1 MTVARVG
8 ADGLDRLD
16 PIIGTYPFKSYRN
29 YRALS
34 RRLQNAVLRAQLDA
48 ALNESAAVAFVSE
61 GAAAAVCHRL
71 AWDSAFWGLPM
82 AWLDCLHS
90 GPEQRGP
97 LDAVVGA
104 CLDACRG
111 DGIRHVAARVDIA
124 DTMMCAVLEDHG
136 FRLMDSLATYLY
148 HPRQGPPP
156 PPKGTGIVRLHQ
168 PADTDQ
174 ILEITRGAFTDF
186 RGRFHADP
194 HLPLERTR
202 ALYVEWARRA
212 CAFEMADVVLVA
224 DNGLGDLFG
233 WTSFRRIEPIS
244 GVSGSFVYGGG
255 LGACRRDK
263 PGAYARLIHAAIEWI
278 QGRDAITEC
287 QTQNHNFATIHVYE
301 SVKTHFVRGDYTF
314 HAWLG
319 EASA

>member
-8 ADGLDRLD
+8 VEGLERLD
-16 PIIGTYPFKSYRN
+16 SIISAYPFKSYRN

-34 RRLQNAVLRAQLDA
+34 RRLQDAVLRAQLGT
-48 ALNESAAVAFVSE
+48 ALAEPSAVAFVSE
-61 GAAAAVCHRL
+61 GLAAAVCHRL

-82 AWLDCLHS
+82 ARFDCLHA
-90 GPEQRGP
+90 GTPDRAALE
-97 LDAVVGA
+97 AVVTA
-104 CLDACRG
+104 CLEACRE
-111 DGIRHVAARVDIA
+111 DGVRHVAARVDIA
-124 DTMMCAVLEDHG
+124 DTMTCAVLEDHG
-136 FRLMDSLATYLY
+136 FRLMDSLVTYLY

-156 PPKGTGIVRLHQ
+156 PPKGTGIVRLYQ
-168 PADTDQ
+168 SADAEQ
-174 ILEITRGAFTDF
+174 ILDITRGAFADF

-194 HLPLERTR
+194 HLPLDQTR
-202 ALYVEWARRA
+202 ELYVEWARRA
-212 CAFEMADVVLVA
+212 CSREMAEVVLVA
-224 DNGLGDLFG
+224 DNGQGDLFG

-244 GVSGSFVYGGG
+244 SVSAAFVYGGG

-278 QGRDAITEC
+278 QSRDAITEC
-287 QTQNHNFATIHVYE
+287 QTQNHNFATVRVYE

-319 EASA
+319 DTPA